1 MFLELRECKARSNS
15 VSEGSK
21 YLLTPTSYFIDMKGL
36 IKMRKL
42 MLVLMCATTMTS
54 MAACGAKEPVTPE
67 VTKAVTE
74 TKTAEEQETVSET
87 VGMPNPW
94 TDCKNLNEAEDN
106 VGFSITVPE
115 KIDGYTRTMIQTLD
129 KEVIQVFYEKDD
141 QSDSTILIRKGI
153 GSDDISGDYNTYNEK
168 TQLDINKH
176 QIMEQGNDGKV
187 MLATWTDAGYTYSV
201 STPGLSESEMENII
215 QQIE

>member
-1 MFLELRECKARSNS
+1 
-15 VSEGSK
+15 
-21 YLLTPTSYFIDMKGL
+21 
-36 IKMRKL
+36 MRKL

-115 KIDGYTRTMIQTLD
+115 KIDGYTKKSSRYFTKKTISQIALFLLE
-129 KEVIQVFYEKDD
+129 KELVLMTSAVI
-141 QSDSTILIRKGI
+141 TTHTTRKHSWI
-153 GSDDISGDYNTYNEK
+153 
-168 TQLDINKH
+168 
-176 QIMEQGNDGKV
+176 
-187 MLATWTDAGYTYSV
+187 
-201 STPGLSESEMENII
+201 
-215 QQIE
+215 

>member
-1 MFLELRECKARSNS
+1 
-15 VSEGSK
+15 
-21 YLLTPTSYFIDMKGL
+21 
-36 IKMRKL
+36 
-42 MLVLMCATTMTS
+42 

-115 KIDGYTRTMIQTLD
+115 KIDGYFTKKTISQIALFLLEKELVLMTSAVITTHTTR
-129 KEVIQVFYEKDD
+129 
-141 QSDSTILIRKGI
+141 
-153 GSDDISGDYNTYNEK
+153 
-168 TQLDINKH
+168 KH
-176 QIMEQGNDGKV
+176 SWI
-187 MLATWTDAGYTYSV
+187 
-201 STPGLSESEMENII
+201 
-215 QQIE
+215 

>member
-1 MFLELRECKARSNS
+1 
-15 VSEGSK
+15 
-21 YLLTPTSYFIDMKGL
+21 
-36 IKMRKL
+36 

-94 TDCKNLNEAEDN
+94 TDCKNLNEAE
-106 VGFSITVPE
+106 

-168 TQLDINKH
+168 TQLDINKN

>member
-21 YLLTPTSYFIDMKGL
+21 YLLTPTSYFIDTKGL

-106 VGFSITVPE
+106 V
-115 KIDGYTRTMIQTLD
+115 
-129 KEVIQVFYEKDD
+129 
-141 QSDSTILIRKGI
+141 
-153 GSDDISGDYNTYNEK
+153 
-168 TQLDINKH
+168 
-176 QIMEQGNDGKV
+176 
-187 MLATWTDAGYTYSV
+187 
-201 STPGLSESEMENII
+201 
-215 QQIE
+215 

>member
-1 MFLELRECKARSNS
+1 
-15 VSEGSK
+15 
-21 YLLTPTSYFIDMKGL
+21 
-36 IKMRKL
+36 

-129 KEVIQVFYEKDD
+129 D

-168 TQLDINKH
+168 TQLDINKN

-215 QQIE
+215 HQIE

>member
-1 MFLELRECKARSNS
+1 
-15 VSEGSK
+15 
-21 YLLTPTSYFIDMKGL
+21 
-36 IKMRKL
+36 

-94 TDCKNLNEAEDN
+94 TD
-106 VGFSITVPE
+106 
-115 KIDGYTRTMIQTLD
+115 
-129 KEVIQVFYEKDD
+129 
-141 QSDSTILIRKGI
+141 
-153 GSDDISGDYNTYNEK
+153 
-168 TQLDINKH
+168 
-176 QIMEQGNDGKV
+176 
-187 MLATWTDAGYTYSV
+187 AGYTYSV
-201 STPGLSESEMENII
+201 STLGLSESEMENII

>member
-1 MFLELRECKARSNS
+1 
-15 VSEGSK
+15 
-21 YLLTPTSYFIDMKGL
+21 
-36 IKMRKL
+36 

-129 KEVIQVFYEKDD
+129 KEVIQVF
-141 QSDSTILIRKGI
+141 
-153 GSDDISGDYNTYNEK
+153 
-168 TQLDINKH
+168 
-176 QIMEQGNDGKV
+176 
-187 MLATWTDAGYTYSV
+187 
-201 STPGLSESEMENII
+201 
-215 QQIE
+215 

>member
-21 YLLTPTSYFIDMKGL
+21 YLLTPTSYFIDTKGL

-87 VGMPNPW
+87 VGMDFQYHLYAYWCN
-94 TDCKNLNEAEDN
+94 CRNY
-106 VGFSITVPE
+106 SIIINSPVSIE
-115 KIDGYTRTMIQTLD
+115 IIYDTRV
-129 KEVIQVFYEKDD
+129 KR
-141 QSDSTILIRKGI
+141 S
-153 GSDDISGDYNTYNEK
+153 
-168 TQLDINKH
+168 
-176 QIMEQGNDGKV
+176 
-187 MLATWTDAGYTYSV
+187 
-201 STPGLSESEMENII
+201 
-215 QQIE
+215 

>member
-1 MFLELRECKARSNS
+1 
-15 VSEGSK
+15 
-21 YLLTPTSYFIDMKGL
+21 
-36 IKMRKL
+36 

-106 VGFSITVPE
+106 VGFSI
-115 KIDGYTRTMIQTLD
+115 

-168 TQLDINKH
+168 TQLNINKN

-201 STPGLSESEMENII
+201 STLGLSESEMENII